1 MTLSDKKISPGW
13 QSNELLTSD
22 KVSAGFTALS
32 WSNGGA
38 SVEFTKWE
46 APNIKVL
53 DAVKKVAA
61 ATASSELPE
70 ELIETANKD
79 EPEEQTVSL
88 AVFDQAKQDS
98 FEMGYSRG
106 VEEAERKWEHTRETF
121 SALTQSIYQEQ
132 QKATTF
138 FEPLKTLSLHI
149 AQQLVRGE
157 LRLSSAAIERLIRG
171 LLEDIQQK
179 GLAPI
184 VMTLN
189 PQDLDQVCSSLPG
202 DLAHLDLRKSD
213 NLSRGSVSLMLDNST
228 IEDLIEHRLEAL
240 SESLFAAVSDN
251 NVSGSRS
258 KKELSKKGKSENQQQ
273 GTDSQ
278 LVSDS
283 QKSVDEA
290 GDV

>member
-32 WSNGGA
+32 WSNGGD

-106 VEEAERKWEHTRETF
+106 LEEAERKWEHTRETF